1 MNMQSIG
8 REVLASNLD
17 EMTSFGIKVEKS
29 FWDSI
34 EIVGKVVLGM
44 CFNANLQVTA
54 SRDAIA

>member
-1 MNMQSIG
+1 MKWP
-8 REVLASNLD
+8 R
-17 EMTSFGIKVEKS
+17 FGIKVEKS